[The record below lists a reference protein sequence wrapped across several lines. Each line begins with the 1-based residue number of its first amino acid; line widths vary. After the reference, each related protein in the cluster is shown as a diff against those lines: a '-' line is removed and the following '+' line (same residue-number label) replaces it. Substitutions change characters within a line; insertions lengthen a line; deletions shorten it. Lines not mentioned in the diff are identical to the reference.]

1 MSQPTLE
8 ELLKAG
14 ETERARALAEQ
25 ILKSQPGD
33 RSALLAL
40 ARLAIFNGEP
50 QRASELL
57 NRVLQSGGPGVDT
70 MLVEAAMVSQRGEV
84 HKARMFY
91 EEVLRQPGP
100 PRAEAH
106 FGLGFTLA
114 GQKEWAAARQHLEKA
129 VELEPEAGPYRYHL
143 ARVLLSLQEVQ
154 AALPHLQ
161 RATELIPSYAPIYV
175 TWGSLLQQAGDLARA
190 EEALRQGLKLLPEDT
205 DILNLL
211 SNVLL
216 ARGKVAEAVSISQK
230 LAQRFP
236 DDPGALGNYA
246 RLLMATG
253 NRPQALAICRE
264 LAARGKATSQTKSI
278 EAMLLEAQE
287 PPDVDGAVAAWY
299 EATRLDPENWG
310 ALTNLG
316 NLLMH
321 RKTGDRQMNLQAAAE
336 ALENARERSKGR
348 LEPTLNLALA
358 YARLGDNTR
367 ARTLANEVIQRA
379 TPQEAALR
387 DQAQKLLPLLG
398 S

>member
-1 MSQPTLE
+1 MSEPTLE

-25 ILKSQPGD
+25 SLKSKPGD
-33 RSALLAL
+33 RAALLAL
-40 ARLAIFNGEP
+40 ARLALFEGEA

-57 NRVLQSGGPGVDT
+57 NRALQAGGPGVDT
-70 MLVEAAMVSQRGEV
+70 MLVEAVMASQRGEI

-91 EEVLRQPGP
+91 EEILRQPGP
-100 PRAEAH
+100 ASAEAH
-106 FGLGFTLA
+106 FGLGFALA
-114 GQKEWAAARQHLEKA
+114 GQKDWAAARPHLEKA
-129 VELEPEAGPYRYHL
+129 VELDPQVGPYRYHL
-143 ARVLLSLQEVQ
+143 ARVLLAQQEVQ
-154 AALPHLQ
+154 TALTHLE
-161 RATELIPSYAPIYV
+161 RATALSPDYAPVYV
-175 TWGSLLQQAGDLARA
+175 MWGSLLQQAGDLERA
-190 EEALRQGLKLLPEDT
+190 ESALRQGLKLLPEDT

-211 SNVLL
+211 SNVLV

-230 LAQRFP
+230 LAQKFP

-253 NRPQALAICRE
+253 NRQQAMALCRE
-264 LAARGKATSQTKSI
+264 LAARGKATSQTRSI

-299 EATRLDPENWG
+299 EATRLDPDNWG

-321 RKTGDRQMNLQAAAE
+321 RQTGDRQMNLQAAAE

-358 YARLGDNTR
+358 YARLGDNAR
-367 ARTLANEVIQRA
+367 ARALANEVIQRA
-379 TPQEAALR
+379 SPQEAGLR